1 MVRFVLTAD
10 WQLGMSRHFLDGEAQ
25 SRFAAARTD
34 VVRRIGAVAADEGCA
49 FVLVCGDVF
58 ESNQLDRR
66 VVLRSLQAMADV
78 PVPVHLLPGNH
89 DPIDAASV
97 LQSPTFRTNRPP
109 NVHVLDGSGPVT
121 VAPGAEL
128 VAAPWR
134 SKRPGRDLVAEACA
148 DLPADGTVRIV
159 AGHGAVDVLSPDR
172 GDPARVA
179 LATAETALAEGRIH
193 FLGLGDR
200 HSTTAVGASGRIW
213 YPGAPEPTDFDEVDP
228 GNVLVVE
235 VDEDHCTVTPHRV
248 GAWHFV
254 EHHRELT
261 GGADVAALGA
271 WFDALP
277 VKERTV
283 VRLTLVGALG
293 LADDAR
299 LRQLLDH
306 HGALLASL
314 ARWEKRSHLV
324 VLPSDDDLGALDLHG
339 FAARGCDELL
349 ATARAGGEDATV
361 AADAL
366 ALLHR
371 LAAVSS

>member
-1 MVRFVLTAD
+1 MVRFVVTAD

-34 VVRRIGAVAADEGCA
+34 AVRRIGALAADEGCA
-49 FVLVCGDVF
+49 FVVVCGDVF
-58 ESNQLDRR
+58 ESNHLDRR
-66 VVLRSLQAMADV
+66 VVLRSLQALGDV

-89 DPIDAASV
+89 DPLDAASV
-97 LQSPTFRTNRPP
+97 FRSPTFGANRPA
-109 NVHVLDGSGPVT
+109 NVHVLDGSAPVA
-121 VAPGAEL
+121 VAPGVEL
-128 VAAPWR
+128 VGAPWR

-148 DLPADGTVRIV
+148 GLPVDGTVRIV

-172 GDPARVA
+172 GDPARVGVAAAEAA
-179 LATAETALAEGRIH
+179 LADGRIH

-200 HSTTAVGASGRIW
+200 HSTTAVGGSGRIW

-228 GNVLVVE
+228 GDDLVVD
-235 VDEDHCTVTPHRV
+235 VDVDDCRVTPHAV
-248 GAWHFV
+248 GSWRFV

-261 GGADVAALGA
+261 GRADVAALGA
-271 WFDALP
+271 WFHALP
-277 VKERTV
+277 AKERTV

-293 LADDAR
+293 LADHAG
-299 LRQLLDH
+299 LLEVLDH

-339 FAARGCDELL
+339 FAARACGELL
-349 ATARAGGEDATV
+349 ATARSGGDDAAT

-371 LAAVSS
+371 LAAAPS